1 MLTRSWDQ
9 KGLLADSGTCR
20 WNVSHSKVRPLFVPL
35 QGTLVNAWWEGNF
48 AHPKTWQPAEVSGQL
63 LPKLRLQSAEDCHS
77 WRCEH
82 TAGEDDVDYGQCEAG
97 RVLSTIDSV
106 LEEAG
111 VIETVPDA
119 GTSRRLRQLVV
130 SHSPFLSAPAHVVK
144 TADIH
149 KEEDLSDVNSNMLQ
163 ERIVRLLMH
172 RYWPLGYQCPLL
184 GRKFDPTALPQVEQM
199 ASSYMPW
206 K

>member
-1 MLTRSWDQ
+1 M
-9 KGLLADSGTCR
+9 
-20 WNVSHSKVRPLFVPL
+20 
-35 QGTLVNAWWEGNF
+35 
-48 AHPKTWQPAEVSGQL
+48 
-63 LPKLRLQSAEDCHS
+63 
-77 WRCEH
+77 
-82 TAGEDDVDYGQCEAG
+82 
-97 RVLSTIDSV
+97 LSTIDSV

-119 GTSRRLRQLVV
+119 GTSRRLRQLKV
-130 SHSPFLSAPAHVVK
+130 SHSPFSSGPAHVVK

-184 GRKFDPTALPQVEQM
+184 ARKFDPTALPQVEEM